1 MFKKT
6 ATVGAIVLTAL
17 MAVGIGSAAIAQSA
31 DDTTTTTSTVPNFP
45 APGNAAETVMYEVGD
60 AGVVTVASDGA
71 TLSIVKVDAAEAWAA
86 EVEVAVGR
94 EVEAD
99 FRNGTRRIQFNAE
112 FEAGQVR
119 VRVRER
125 VEDGPTDSSA
135 TTSTTAPSA
144 EPATTPAAGLLAGG
158 ESGTTDTFEAGG
170 AGTVTITRA
179 GSSLTIVSVNP
190 AAGWATDI
198 EVASGREVEVD
209 FRNGMRRIQFDAELE
224 DGEVRI
230 RVRDRIDDD
239 GSHLD
244 ALDEVEDD
252 GDAGDDSGPSTDDD
266 PLDGNDD
273 QSGRGSDD
281 DGDDHGR

>member
-6 ATVGAIVLTAL
+6 ATVGGIVLAAL
-17 MAVGIGSAAIAQSA
+17 MAVGIGSAAIAQST
-31 DDTTTTTSTVPNFP
+31 DDPTTTTSTVANLPTAEN
-45 APGNAAETVMYEVGD
+45 AETVMYEVGD

-71 TLSIVKVDAAEAWAA
+71 TLSIVKVDAAAGWAA

-112 FEAGQVR
+112 FDDGRVR

-125 VEDGPTDSSA
+125 VEGSPAGS
-135 TTSTTAPSA
+135 STTTTTAAPSA
-144 EPATTPAAGLLAGG
+144 DPTTTSADGDPAGG
-158 ESGTTDTFEAGG
+158 ESGTTFEAGG
-170 AGTVTITRA
+170 AGTVTITRS

-209 FRNGMRRIQFDAELE
+209 FRNGMHRIQFDAELE
-224 DGEVRI
+224 DGEIRI
-230 RVRDRIDDD
+230 RVRDRIDDN
-239 GSHLD
+239 GSHD
-244 ALDEVEDD
+244 DTLDEVDDD
-252 GDAGDDSGPSTDDD
+252 GDDGDDSEHNTDDD
-266 PLDGNDD
+266 ALDGNDD
-273 QSGRGSDD
+273 QSRSDD
-281 DGDDHGR
+281 DDDGR